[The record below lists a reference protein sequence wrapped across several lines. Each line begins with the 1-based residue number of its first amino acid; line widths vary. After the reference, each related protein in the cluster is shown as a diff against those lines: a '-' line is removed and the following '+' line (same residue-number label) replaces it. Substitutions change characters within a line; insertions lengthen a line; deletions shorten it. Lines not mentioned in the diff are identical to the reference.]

1 MPRIVFWA
9 VCKLANPTPAWID
22 LDFLR
27 APRPPREEKHHE
39 PPPSRQNQLFL
50 RATTDAAPPEVDKI
64 FDEVA
69 RAVGVAHELGVVHR
83 DI

>member
-1 MPRIVFWA
+1 
-9 VCKLANPTPAWID
+9 
-22 LDFLR
+22 
-27 APRPPREEKHHE
+27 
-39 PPPSRQNQLFL
+39 
-50 RATTDAAPPEVDKI
+50 VDKI